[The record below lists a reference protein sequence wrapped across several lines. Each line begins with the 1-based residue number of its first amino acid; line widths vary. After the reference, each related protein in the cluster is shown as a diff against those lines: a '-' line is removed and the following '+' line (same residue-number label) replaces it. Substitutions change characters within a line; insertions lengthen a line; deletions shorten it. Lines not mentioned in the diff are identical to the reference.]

1 MPLFVDHAGM
11 NTLINDDIDTS
22 NNIRTIN
29 DRLSPFQY
37 SIKASD
43 TSTENP
49 FVSSTSDYND
59 WPDGAIT
66 YSFWV
71 KLEGDSTS
79 TRYVLHGIN
88 EYDSDRDSESIRFE
102 SNYLR
107 IYIYDQDSSLSYKRY
122 SLPIS
127 YADYF
132 GWKHV
137 SITWDGDFSN
147 NNISFYIDGQ
157 LAAET
162 PETSSVGSPSG
173 DRRLLSNLTLFDRRT
188 STLKVY
194 ELQGSLST
202 LCVWNAVLNSSD
214 INQVYNSGTPIQ
226 SVSES
231 PSGSNI
237 RGFFKLGNELV
248 ETGQATITG
257 SNIPSG
263 SYLES
268 LDAEDNRI
276 YVMDDF
282 NSLTLEQGVVPFI
295 KGVSYVGHVSD
306 SNELVCDQHTQKW
319 SVRIF
324 ILEATSSI

>member
-1 MPLFVDHAGM
+1 MTTCISTLQFQSEFQYHGYVQQSQGQTGRADNTFGLCPRDGIVSSSAGYVDNCFSNSIKYICRLGVFMPLFVDHAGM

-122 SLPIS
+122 SYQYLTQTILV
-127 YADYF
+127 
-132 GWKHV
+132 GHV
-137 SITWDGDFSN
+137 SITWDGDFLN

-173 DRRLLSNLTLFDRRT
+173 DR
-188 STLKVY
+188 
-194 ELQGSLST
+194 G
-202 LCVWNAVLNSSD
+202 CV
-214 INQVYNSGTPIQ
+214 I
-226 SVSES
+226 
-231 PSGSNI
+231 
-237 RGFFKLGNELV
+237 
-248 ETGQATITG
+248 
-257 SNIPSG
+257 
-263 SYLES
+263 
-268 LDAEDNRI
+268 
-276 YVMDDF
+276 
-282 NSLTLEQGVVPFI
+282 
-295 KGVSYVGHVSD
+295 
-306 SNELVCDQHTQKW
+306 
-319 SVRIF
+319 
-324 ILEATSSI
+324 